1 VRLIPS
7 PTPTTVPWRFSARAA
22 RPFLRR
28 CAAPRTGCHAARTDD
43 DAPPMLAHRPHLAS
57 RRPRRRTRRGRR
69 PRSWWPS
76 RASTCSHRHSRYLS
90 GVPPAHA
97 VNPPPNLRAGDSHRT
112 RLTIYAVAAGLVV
125 GAATSWAQTLLGSTA
140 LAGLANAVSPWLVA
154 PFLIAAGAAGRR
166 SAGMLGLLTCVAEVL
181 GYYAAAAVRGFGVNP
196 PTVAVWVVAGIAGGL
211 VFGLAGHSWRTGT
224 GRERGLGVALLV
236 AVWLCEALV
245 TFAIVLGYDDN
256 AVVFTVAAV
265 LLWLLLGMR
274 GRQHLPALAWLV
286 PAAGLGIA
294 GMLALHALV

>member
-7 PTPTTVPWRFSARAA
+7 PTPTTVPWRFSAHAA

-43 DAPPMLAHRPHLAS
+43 GAPPVLVHRLRLAS
-57 RRPRRRTRRGRR
+57 RRSRRRARRG
-69 PRSWWPS
+69 PRQRWWWPS
-76 RASTCSHRHSRYLS
+76 RAYLP
-90 GVPPAHA
+90 GVPRTHA
-97 VNPPPNLRAGDSHRT
+97 ANPDLDVRAGQSHRT
-112 RLTIYAVAAGLVV
+112 RLTIYALAAGLVV

-154 PFLIAAGAAGRR
+154 PFLVAAGAAGRR
-166 SAGMLGLLTCVAEVL
+166 SAGTLGILTCVAEVL

-196 PTVAVWVVAGIAGGL
+196 PTVAVWVAAGIAGGL

-256 AVVFTVAAV
+256 AVVFAVAAV